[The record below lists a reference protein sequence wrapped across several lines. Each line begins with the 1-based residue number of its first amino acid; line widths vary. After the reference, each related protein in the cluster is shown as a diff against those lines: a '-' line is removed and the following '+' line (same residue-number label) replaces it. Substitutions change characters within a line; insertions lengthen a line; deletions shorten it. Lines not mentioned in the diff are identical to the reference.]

1 MWYTPSFRFVGDTTN
16 GSIRIPASS
25 QYAWNSVGFIPGPP
39 SVILTKFIRD
49 LRVLIAVGVMFIGLG
64 VKGFISL
71 IT

>member
-1 MWYTPSFRFVGDTTN
+1 M
-16 GSIRIPASS
+16 PANS
-25 QYAWNSVGFIPGPP
+25 QKDSNSLGVIPGPP